1 MAFTGIQGTIDFYT
15 QQEADLTNQI
25 TDILMSETLASRETT
40 EIADQSVNQRTM
52 VKNEY
57 TGPDGQITNVQGY
70 DDAMAEIQDN
80 YQLQLAKITSWESEL
95 QTKQQ
100 QLETQLKAV
109 TSYKESF
116 MGVLKQNVQKS
127 FKYGDGS
134 GSSSS

>member
-40 EIADQSVNQRTM
+40 EIANQSVNQRTM

-57 TGPDGQITNVQGY
+57 TSSDGQITNIQGY
-70 DDAMAEIQDN
+70 DDAMADIQDN
-80 YQLQLAKITSWESEL
+80 YQLQLAKISSWESEL

-100 QLETQLKAV
+100 QLETQLKAI

>member
-25 TDILMSETLASRETT
+25 TDILMSETLASRQTT
-40 EIADQSVNQRTM
+40 QIADQSVNERTV
-52 VKNEY
+52 VKNSY
-57 TGPDGQITNVQGY
+57 DAGSQQY

-116 MGVLKQNVQKS
+116 MGALKQNVQKS